1 MTVLGSDDSPLSHS
15 DALQTAL
22 LIFTERVCSPL
33 GVCSYG
39 LTMGEQYVPFDPDED
54 DDCEE
59 DEAYCSQAWV
69 RVDNLTF
76 ETSES
81 WGNTCGGE
89 IVLTIEVGVLR
100 CVEVPEGGEAP
111 SATDVASAALQAMD
125 DMYTIH
131 CAAMKED
138 DPEDELWL
146 DIESQQ
152 WTPSGPLGGQAGGV
166 WVFQVKI

>member
-1 MTVLGSDDSPLSHS
+1 MSELGSEEQPFSHMEE
-15 DALQTAL
+15 LQTAL

-39 LTMGEQYVPFDPDED
+39 LTMGESYVPFDPDED

-59 DEAYCSQAWV
+59 GEAYCSQAWV
-69 RVDNLTF
+69 RVDGMEF
-76 ETSES
+76 QTSES
-81 WGNTCGGE
+81 WANKCGGQ
-89 IVLTIEVGVLR
+89 IALTIEVGVLR
-100 CVEVPEGGEAP
+100 CVDVPEDGEAP
-111 SATDVASAALQAMD
+111 TATDVAAAALQAME

-138 DPEDELWL
+138 DPEDELWI

-166 WVFQVKI
+166 WTFRVTI